1 MHPLKQL
8 RKDETGEIKMLIRVS
23 KIETGNRDR
32 FKISMRIKWVK
43 FKSQAS
49 CSSKGTLLR
58 EYLSFQKNKQTVYK

>member
-1 MHPLKQL
+1 
-8 RKDETGEIKMLIRVS
+8 MLIRVS

-43 FKSQAS
+43 FKSEAS